1 MGNPVSYYNL
11 HLTTH
16 YFYCKIRFV
25 FWKWWE
31 KGNRVFALKGVCHV
45 FLVQS
50 CHPVLSSGRSVKY
63 FLFEPKKAYRVS
75 QKDAH
80 FFWTTP
86 VMIGMAK
93 ISTINIRYFINR
105 SSFMG
110 NPVPPCAPCFGKV
123 RIYIYLLSPLPSYVF
138 LSYKYYWRSWLICV
152 QMYFRREITGI
163 D

>member
-86 VMIGMAK
+86 VMIGDGKNINNQHK
-93 ISTINIRYFINR
+93 IFYQSVVFHGKPSTSLRSLLWKSTHLHISFKSITKLRFFI
-105 SSFMG
+105 
-110 NPVPPCAPCFGKV
+110 
-123 RIYIYLLSPLPSYVF
+123 I
-138 LSYKYYWRSWLICV
+138 
-152 QMYFRREITGI
+152 
-163 D
+163 